1 MSDIYSIL
9 NQTKKESP
17 QRLPKEEFIEKIKQ
31 QKNSLYEMSEVHA
44 MKVISEPSS
53 YIHYLSMLAQLD
65 YTVAN
70 TLLVMAQKP
79 DAMMLKDS
87 EHWRKDKHYI
97 KKGEKGI
104 QILEPQG
111 EYERPDGSVGT
122 NYAVKYV
129 FDVSQINSK
138 IKVNQPFMST
148 ENIFTGLT
156 YNAPVH
162 LLNDDS
168 FVSHHN
174 VLYSPAEKTIF
185 YRSHLSENE
194 LVEGMIREF
203 CYAEFDQQ
211 YTNFDRQR
219 DRFIVES
226 SAYILCSKLGV
237 KVSNME
243 FANEVSQY
251 FSGMDARKVKEELTN
266 IKDLSKDV
274 YSRIERGIYKTQQQS
289 LETSQPSREMR

>member
-1 MSDIYSIL
+1 
-9 NQTKKESP
+9 
-17 QRLPKEEFIEKIKQ
+17 
-31 QKNSLYEMSEVHA
+31 
-44 MKVISEPSS
+44 
-53 YIHYLSMLAQLD
+53 
-65 YTVAN
+65 
-70 TLLVMAQKP
+70 
-79 DAMMLKDS
+79 
-87 EHWRKDKHYI
+87 
-97 KKGEKGI
+97 
-104 QILEPQG
+104 
-111 EYERPDGSVGT
+111 
-122 NYAVKYV
+122 
-129 FDVSQINSK
+129 
-138 IKVNQPFMST
+138 MST

-162 LLNDDS
+162 LFNDDA
-168 FVSHHN
+168 FVSHHS

-219 DRFIVES
+219 DHFIVES

-266 IKDLSKDV
+266 IKDLSNDV
-274 YSRIERGIYKTQQQS
+274 YSRIERGIYKTHQQS

>member
-31 QKNSLYEMSEVHA
+31 QKNSLYEMSEVQA

-111 EYERPDGSVGT
+111 EY
-122 NYAVKYV
+122 
-129 FDVSQINSK
+129 
-138 IKVNQPFMST
+138 
-148 ENIFTGLT
+148 
-156 YNAPVH
+156 
-162 LLNDDS
+162 
-168 FVSHHN
+168 
-174 VLYSPAEKTIF
+174 
-185 YRSHLSENE
+185 
-194 LVEGMIREF
+194 
-203 CYAEFDQQ
+203 
-211 YTNFDRQR
+211 
-219 DRFIVES
+219 
-226 SAYILCSKLGV
+226 
-237 KVSNME
+237 
-243 FANEVSQY
+243 
-251 FSGMDARKVKEELTN
+251 
-266 IKDLSKDV
+266 
-274 YSRIERGIYKTQQQS
+274 
-289 LETSQPSREMR
+289 